1 MKVVALM
8 PVRNE
13 AWVLGFSAR
22 VALMW
27 CDEIVFASH
36 WPEDRSHD
44 IMNEL
49 AADYP
54 GRVTIRE
61 DRSQQWHEMRQRQML
76 LECARERGATHIAL
90 VDADEVLTANLLDG
104 GGFGHCCPKGMI
116 ETGSG
121 VLQLPGYNLRGSL
134 NRYHSNG
141 IWANRWFSVAFSDDK
156 RLHWGGDK
164 FHQREPRGM
173 KLELH
178 RPIAQGEGGVLHLWG
193 VSERRLVAKH
203 SWYKV
208 TERIRFPEKAVSEI
222 DRMYNL
228 AIKGEFKQPTWGTP
242 ATWTY
247 AEVPEAWLSPYA
259 RLMQYLDIDA
269 TPWQEEETRRLVR
282 EHGREA
288 FNGLDLFGVV

>member
-49 AADYP
+49 FHEYT

-61 DRSQQWHEMRQRQML
+61 DREQQWKEMEQRQML
-76 LECARERGATHIAL
+76 LNCARERGATHIAI
-90 VDADEVLTANLLDG
+90 VDADEVLCG
-104 GGFGHCCPKGMI
+104 GTNPYERNGQLAVHSEI
-116 ETGSG
+116 
-121 VLQLPGYNLRGSL
+121 LQLPGYNLRGSL

-173 KLELH
+173 KLEPH

-193 VSERRLVAKH
+193 VSERRLIAKH
-203 SWYKV
+203 ALYKV
-208 TERIRFPEKAVSEI
+208 TERLRFPEKAVSEI

-228 AIKGEFKQPTWGTP
+228 AIKGEPKQPTWGTP

-247 AEVPEAWLSPYA
+247 AKVPDAWLAPYA
-259 RLMQYLDIDA
+259 PLMQYLDIDA

>member
-49 AADYP
+49 FHEYP
-54 GRVTIRE
+54 GRITIRE
-61 DRSQQWHEMRQRQML
+61 DREQQWKEMEQRQML
-76 LECARERGATHIAL
+76 LNCARERGATHIAI
-90 VDADEVLTANLLDG
+90 VDADEVLCG
-104 GGFGHCCPKGMI
+104 GTNPYALNGHLAVPGQI
-116 ETGSG
+116 
-121 VLQLPGYNLRGSL
+121 LQLPGYNLRGSL
-134 NRYHSNG
+134 NRYHSSG
-141 IWANRWFSVAFSDDK
+141 IWANRWFSVGFSDDK

-173 KLELH
+173 KLEPH

-193 VSERRLVAKH
+193 VSERRLIAKH
-203 SWYKV
+203 RLYRII
-208 TERIRFPEKAVSEI
+208 ERLRFPDKPTSEI
-222 DRMYNL
+222 ERMYSL
-228 AIKGEFKQPTWGTP
+228 ATDGAADQPTWGTP
-242 ATWTY
+242 ETWTY
-247 AEVPEAWLSPYA
+247 AEVPESWLSPYSH
-259 RLMQYLDIDA
+259 LLKYLDVDA
-269 TPWQEEETRRLVR
+269 EPWQTAECERLIAL
-282 EHGREA
+282 HGRET
-288 FNGLDLFGVV
+288 FKGLRID

>member
-1 MKVVALM
+1 MKVVSLM

-36 WPEDRSHD
+36 WPEDRSHE

-49 AADYP
+49 FHEHP

-61 DRSQQWHEMRQRQML
+61 DRSQQWKEMEQRQML
-76 LECARERGATHIAL
+76 LNCARERGATHIAI
-90 VDADEVLTANLLDG
+90 VDADEVLCG
-104 GGFGHCCPKGMI
+104 GTNPYARNGDLAVPGEI
-116 ETGSG
+116 
-121 VLQLPGYNLRGSL
+121 LQLPGYNLRGSL

-173 KLELH
+173 KLEPH

-193 VSERRLVAKH
+193 VSERRLIAKH
-203 SWYKV
+203 ALYKV
-208 TERIRFPEKAVSEI
+208 TERLRFPEKAVTEI

-228 AIKGEFKQPTWGTP
+228 AIKGEPKQPTWGTP

-247 AEVPEAWLSPYA
+247 AEVPDAWLAPYA

-269 TPWQEEETRRLVR
+269 NPWQEEETRRLVR